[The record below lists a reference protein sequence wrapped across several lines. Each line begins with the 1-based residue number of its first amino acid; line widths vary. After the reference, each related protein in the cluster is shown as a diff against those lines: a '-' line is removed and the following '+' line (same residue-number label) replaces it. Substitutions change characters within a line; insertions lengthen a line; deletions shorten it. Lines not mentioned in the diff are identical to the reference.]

1 MPLARTGIMSYVVVA
16 KTKID
21 HFRFGETRPI
31 ARLVHTAVARRC
43 AEQEVDPRFNRLAA
57 LVLVNQMA
65 ASHLGMEAGALEAIP
80 QNPFAVAERRR
91 TEK

>member
-1 MPLARTGIMSYVVVA
+1 VLA
-16 KTKID
+16 KLKID

-31 ARLVHTAVARRC
+31 ARLVHVAVAWRR
-43 AEQEVDPRFNRLAA
+43 AVQEVDPRFSRLAA

-65 ASHLGMEAGALEAIP
+65 ANHLGMEAGALEAMP
-80 QNPFAVAERRR
+80 PTLQLAAAERRR